1 MTPEASS
8 RREEL
13 IAGALTDDLSDAE
26 WEELNDART
35 ADPSIDVE
43 IAELSAIAERLDGRG
58 LTWREESPSRGL
70 EERIRAATSQTEPYK
85 DNK

>member
-8 RREEL
+8 RRREL

-26 WEELNDART
+26 WEELNKART

-43 IAELSAIAERLDGRG
+43 IAELRAISDRLDAQG
-58 LTWREESPSRGL
+58 LTWREESPSEGL
-70 EERIRAATSQTEPYK
+70 EERIRAATSQTEPHE
-85 DNK
+85 DS